1 MSMTCYTD
9 WKYIPAGHF
18 RKARDLLRYLQYR
31 EDAFN
36 HIPRAGGAERWVDCG
51 LGSSWREVLD
61 HAAELQSRKVL
72 LRSLII
78 RPPQELVAQ
87 LEDVDAE
94 RWAARREL
102 LEEVVHRVMDA
113 EMERAGTPTGD
124 DSTQPLD
131 LPYSYV
137 IHAHDDER
145 GIESPHAHVITPAM
159 DRNRERPFNVYPGDH
174 LRTRQVAEEE
184 TEALF
189 ELDRVRR
196 LTPDLEL
203 ESAPVPE
210 LPDREIEFFSFFGS
224 QGSEGPGEEGHDP
237 RPAVESQ

>member
-1 MSMTCYTD
+1 MTMTCYTD

-18 RKARDLLRYLQYR
+18 DKARNLLRYLQYR

-61 HAAELQSRKVL
+61 QAAELQSRKVL
-72 LRSLII
+72 LRSLIV

-87 LEDVDAE
+87 LEEIDPE
-94 RWAARREL
+94 RWAARREV
-102 LEEVVHRVMDA
+102 LEELVHRVMDA
-113 EMERAGTPTGD
+113 EMERAGIYQPDGTI
-124 DSTQPLD
+124 QPLD

-145 GIESPHAHVITPAM
+145 GIESPHAHVITPAR
-159 DRNRERPFNVYPGDH
+159 DRHGERPFNGYPGDH

-189 ELDRVRR
+189 GLDRVRR
-196 LTPDLEL
+196 LLPDVEL
-203 ESAPVPE
+203 AAEAEPE
-210 LPDREIEFFSFFGS
+210 LPDPEIEFFSFFGP
-224 QGSEGPGEEGHDP
+224 QGIEGGG
-237 RPAVESQ
+237 RP